1 MTFDDLI
8 KNIIMEYVDAC
19 NVVFAVFLII
29 GIIKENSGFVA
40 AYLLVELTRLI
51 ELIWS
56 LVLNSFMY
64 FHFGYFIEELLVIGF
79 ELICAWIGYSYYSTM
94 PKTNKYIF

>member
-1 MTFDDLI
+1 MGL
-8 KNIIMEYVDAC
+8 NIPLLNSCCCLSIRTGA
-19 NVVFAVFLII
+19 LII
-29 GIIKENSGFVA
+29 AGLQLENSGFVA